1 MRVAL
6 MVTCIIAMGSDKA
19 QHVRD
24 TGADV
29 VAPGDERESPCIH
42 GGAEGPGG
50 VRVLSCAVTVR
61 DRRPAGENLPYG
73 VPGGRCA
80 AGTSTGVRDR
90 DGASGCRRLLSR
102 EDDGEGT

>member
-1 MRVAL
+1 MWWPRVMNVSLRAFMEEL
-6 MVTCIIAMGSDKA
+6 EV
-19 QHVRD
+19 Q
-24 TGADV
+24 
-29 VAPGDERESPCIH
+29 
-42 GGAEGPGG
+42 GG